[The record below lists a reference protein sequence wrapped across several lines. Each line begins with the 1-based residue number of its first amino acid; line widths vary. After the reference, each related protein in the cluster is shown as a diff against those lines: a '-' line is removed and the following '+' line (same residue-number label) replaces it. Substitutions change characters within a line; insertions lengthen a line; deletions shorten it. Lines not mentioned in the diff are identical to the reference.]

1 MNNVVLMG
9 RLTRDPDTRYT
20 TGENQMA
27 VARFSL
33 AVDRRGKDK
42 GTDFISCV
50 AFGKTGETVDK
61 YLTKGTKIALSGRIQ
76 TGSYKDKDGKT
87 VYTTDVVVSEF
98 EFCEKKATKEEPKEE
113 PKMNDGFI
121 NVPDDLEDLPF
132 N

>member
-1 MNNVVLMG
+1 MNNVILMG

-27 VARFSL
+27 VARFNL

-42 GTDFISCV
+42 GTDFINCV

-87 VYTTDVVVSEF
+87 VYTTDVVVNEF
-98 EFCEKKATKEEPKEE
+98 EFCERKAATEPKEE

-121 NVPDDLEDLPF
+121 TVPDDLEDLPF